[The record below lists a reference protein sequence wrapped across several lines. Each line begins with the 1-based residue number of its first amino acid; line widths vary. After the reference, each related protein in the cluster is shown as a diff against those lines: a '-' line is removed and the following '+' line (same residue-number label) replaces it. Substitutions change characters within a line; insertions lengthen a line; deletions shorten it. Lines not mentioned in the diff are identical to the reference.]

1 MAGFKFNFTLPDS
14 DWSEDCNPEARS
26 LTETCHSLKSTPVSQ
41 PSLHHGC
48 HKLNEVLLQPFH
60 EQLLNVI
67 SSIKYPVKLTQS
79 SPLSPPPLPPPTL
92 PPSLPQSRM
101 CENVTLHYITADQLQ
116 SLLDK
121 ERRKDSVEQVLNLK
135 SDTDVE
141 MIAQLSSELGPL
153 LSVANSV
160 HSDLIPGVY
169 EGGMKIWEC
178 AHDLIEYLATESAIS
193 LCGRRVLELGCGVGL
208 PGIFALLC
216 GAECAH
222 FQDFNC
228 GVLNCM
234 TIPSV
239 LASMKSGQPKFN
251 SGQASMKTGKEQSK
265 WIMDSRTKFYFGEWV
280 EFAMGLT
287 QSGELPYDIILTSET
302 IYSIPSQPRLL
313 HALKMLTNQNGGL
326 VIVAAKTHYFGVG
339 GSVQMFQDLVAEDGF
354 FEATVGRSVVASV
367 PRKILLL
374 RPKTK

>member
-1 MAGFKFNFTLPDS
+1 
-14 DWSEDCNPEARS
+14 
-26 LTETCHSLKSTPVSQ
+26 
-41 PSLHHGC
+41 
-48 HKLNEVLLQPFH
+48 
-60 EQLLNVI
+60 
-67 SSIKYPVKLTQS
+67 
-79 SPLSPPPLPPPTL
+79 
-92 PPSLPQSRM
+92 M
-101 CENVTLHYITADQLQ
+101 CEGVTLHYITADQLQ

-121 ERRKDSVEQVLNLK
+121 EIRKDSVEQVLNLK
-135 SDTDVE
+135 SDTEVEFE

-160 HSDLIPGVY
+160 HSDLIPGIY

-193 LCGRRVLELGCGVGL
+193 LCGRCVLELGCGVGL

-222 FQDFNC
+222 FQDFNH
-228 GVLNCM
+228 GVLSCM

-239 LASMKSGQPKFN
+239 LASLKSGQSKFN
-251 SGQASMKTGKEQSK
+251 SGQATISGRTSVKTGKEQSK
-265 WIMDSRTKFYFGEWV
+265 WIMDRRTKFYFGEWV
-280 EFAMGLT
+280 DFAMGLT
-287 QSGELPYDIILTSET
+287 QSGKLPYDIILTSET

-326 VIVAAKTHYFGVG
+326 VVVAAKTHYFGVG

-354 FEATVGRSVVASV
+354 FEATVSTSVVASV

-374 RPKTK
+374 RSKPTNVN